1 MTKIHLQAVARLQR
15 QVTELEKE
23 RVRLQG
29 YQCDIVGKEVAK
41 LTKELEEK
49 LAKLQE
55 QFGDAVK
62 QRDYWE
68 KECIVARKERD
79 KATQGVKY
87 EDDTL
92 SCETIIKHMPNGFIE
107 IKSRFIGGGGE

>member
-55 QFGDAVK
+55 QFGDTVK

-68 KECIVARKERD
+68 YECQVARKERD
-79 KATQGVKY
+79 KATQGAKN
-87 EDDTL
+87 EAHTP
-92 SCETIIKHMPNGFIE
+92 SCETVEVVFKRTHCGYAV
-107 IKSRFIGGGGE
+107 KVIGGGGE